1 MKSKIVS
8 QKKAASIRAALKRK
22 GKTVVFTNGCFDIIH
37 SGHAV
42 YLDRARQKGSVRA
55 ALKRKGKTV
64 VFTNGC
70 FDIIHS
76 GHAVYLDRARQKGD
90 FLIVGL
96 NTDKSV
102 ARLKGKNRPVMGFKE
117 RSPVDLVVGFGD
129 DTPLNLIKKL
139 KPDIL
144 VKGADYRIS
153 EIVGA
158 AEVKDWGGRVVRIP
172 LVKGR
177 STSRILD
184 RLRAL

>member
-8 QKKAASIRAALKRK
+8 QKKAAAIRAALKRK
-22 GKTVVFTNGCFDIIH
+22 GK
-37 SGHAV
+37 
-42 YLDRARQKGSVRA
+42 K
-55 ALKRKGKTV
+55 V

-102 ARLKGKNRPVMGFKE
+102 ARLKGKNRPVMSFRE
-117 RSPVDLVVGFGD
+117 RALLLSYLSPVDLVVGFGD
-129 DTPLNLIKKL
+129 DTPLNLIMNL

-158 AEVKDWGGRVVRIP
+158 VEVKDWGGRVVRIP

>member
-1 MKSKIVS
+1 MKSKLVP
-8 QKKAASIRAALKRK
+8 QKEAVSIR
-22 GKTVVFTNGCFDIIH
+22 D
-37 SGHAV
+37 
-42 YLDRARQKGSVRA
+42 

-102 ARLKGKNRPVMGFKE
+102 RRLKGGNRPVMGFKE
-117 RSPVDLVVGFGD
+117 RALLLSYLRPVDMVVGFGD
-129 DTPLNLIKKL
+129 DTPLRLIVKL
-139 KPDIL
+139 RPDIL

-158 AEVKDWGGRVVRIP
+158 AEVRGWGGKVARIP
-172 LVKGR
+172 LVQGR

-184 RLRAL
+184 RLTARSTYESVD